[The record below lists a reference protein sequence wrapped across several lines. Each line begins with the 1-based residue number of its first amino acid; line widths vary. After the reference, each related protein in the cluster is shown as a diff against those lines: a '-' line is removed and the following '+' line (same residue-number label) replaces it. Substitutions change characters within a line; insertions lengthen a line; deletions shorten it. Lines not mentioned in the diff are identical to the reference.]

1 VLIREIRV
9 KKSSLMLHLI
19 PFTKN
24 HYQTLI
30 NWIIDEETLL
40 KFAGI
45 GFQYPLTQEQLDQYL
60 TKYPD
65 RKLYL
70 ALDDKKNPVGY
81 GEIIPQG
88 ENSARLGHLIIGES
102 QKRGLGLGQKL
113 IAALNK
119 EAESHLQIKNM
130 DLFVLEGNTLAINC
144 YLKSG
149 FNFIPNN
156 FSISHQDQTYQILKM
171 TIVL

>member
-1 VLIREIRV
+1 
-9 KKSSLMLHLI
+9 MLHLI

-30 NWIIDEETLL
+30 NWIIDEEILL

-45 GFQYPLTQEQLDQYL
+45 GFQYPLTQEQLDQYIA
-60 TKYPD
+60 KYPD

-70 ALDDKKNPVGY
+70 ALDDQENPVGY
-81 GEIIPQG
+81 GEIIPQE
-88 ENSARLGHLIIGES
+88 ENSARLGHLIIGKS
-102 QKRGLGLGQKL
+102 QNRGLGLGQKL
-113 IAALNK
+113 IQALNNESK
-119 EAESHLQIKNM
+119 SHLQIKNM
-130 DLFVLEGNTLAINC
+130 DLFVLDGNTPAINC

-156 FSISHQDQTYQILKM
+156 FSISYKDKTYQILKM

>member
-1 VLIREIRV
+1 
-9 KKSSLMLHLI
+9 MHLI
-19 PFTKN
+19 PFAIN
-24 HYQTLI
+24 HHQTLI
-30 NWIIDEETLL
+30 NWITDEETML

-45 GFQYPLTQEQLDQYL
+45 GFHYPLTQEQLNQYL

-65 RKLYL
+65 RILYL
-70 ALDDKKNPVGY
+70 ALDDQKNPVGY

-88 ENSARLGHLIIGES
+88 EHSARLGHLIIGES

-119 EAESHLQIKNM
+119 EAKSHLQIKMM
-130 DLFVLEGNTLAINC
+130 DLFVLEGNTPAINC

-156 FSISHQDQTYQILKM
+156 FSISHKDQTYQILKM